1 MSTQVTET
9 KSFDGQ
15 VAGHGN
21 ILILPNNILIKR
33 SYPKEI
39 NFYKLIKEKNLP
51 LQNFMPKC
59 YNHDPSYEEIKEK
72 YIPKD
77 GVVYI
82 VMENLL
88 LPFKNPN
95 VMDLKFGTRLYD
107 EGVTEAK
114 KERMIYN
121 ATSTTS
127 FKTGLKICG
136 VHITDKSD
144 KSLKK
149 IGKKYGRALK
159 EENLAN
165 GILRF
170 LLNYTDECY
179 KNVTTPETY
188 EEDLDQTVFDKKPSK
203 YTLGFIQEV
212 LNQTYKLKEAVMQSP
227 IRIYGS
233 SLCLIYETINVE
245 EELKKY
251 ERANQEDNDEKYQY
265 PFTYHLIDFAHANF
279 VDPSLGEDPSFITGI
294 NRLISILENFI
305 YENSEH

>member
-1 MSTQVTET
+1 
-9 KSFDGQ
+9 
-15 VAGHGN
+15 
-21 ILILPNNILIKR
+21 
-33 SYPKEI
+33 
-39 NFYKLIKEKNLP
+39 
-51 LQNFMPKC
+51 
-59 YNHDPSYEEIKEK
+59 
-72 YIPKD
+72 
-77 GVVYI
+77 
-82 VMENLL
+82 
-88 LPFKNPN
+88 
-95 VMDLKFGTRLYD
+95 
-107 EGVTEAK
+107 
-114 KERMIYN
+114 
-121 ATSTTS
+121 
-127 FKTGLKICG
+127 
-136 VHITDKSD
+136 
-144 KSLKK
+144 
-149 IGKKYGRALK
+149 
-159 EENLAN
+159 
-165 GILRF
+165 
-170 LLNYTDECY
+170 
-179 KNVTTPETY
+179 VTTPETY